1 MYQNPTKNG
10 NLNCSDFFKL
20 FSPPQK
26 SHLELSTVSPSA
38 QQLHETNAACEQ
50 EHLCGSNT
58 VLGGHSI
65 FHDPQPCRRHSY
77 RVQLESA
84 ICVHVISRLEQEPQ
98 SAFVRIVIK
107 NYNSKSQVIVNF
119 ESFKRCYT
127 QPWAASLSVL
137 GGQVVFFKEGVI
149 FSLPIS

>member
-1 MYQNPTKNG
+1 MLP
-10 NLNCSDFFKL
+10 
-20 FSPPQK
+20 
-26 SHLELSTVSPSA
+26 HLELAAMVSPSV
-38 QQLHETNAACEQ
+38 QQLHETNAKCEQ

-65 FHDPQPCRRHSY
+65 SHDPQPCRRHSY

-107 NYNSKSQVIVNF
+107 NYNQKSSVIGIVDF
-119 ESFKRCYT
+119 ESFKRCDT
-127 QPWAASLSVL
+127 QPWAGSLSVL
-137 GGQVVFFKEGVI
+137 GEGGAFLGGSYHI
-149 FSLPIS
+149 LAISFISENNHERNWQFNVLF